1 MFNRDEKVCRIQEQF
16 GLNKKTV
23 AVTLR
28 ILMSIGFLFMPL
40 SLVLGQLGVNIYL
53 VSPDGQGVVAQN
65 VNLQGTIN
73 TKNGAYQIWFGNKL
87 VVSSNS
93 EEYYVNVNFTIPEL
107 PGGSYSITLQDVAQ
121 NVNDTQNFS
130 IIPAYYIKPLVPSSP
145 AQLQE
150 GSSVVLNVTLTGGQ
164 PNTQYDANITVTLPA
179 PLNTN
184 YSKLITLSSTTQTG
198 TAQAQLTYPDATF
211 QPEGSLTNY
220 TGSYQ
225 VNFNKTQLLAA
236 DQFFVGFTD
245 LSEYHRNQSVTIRAI
260 GYQPDENATITITY
274 AKTGGSVHSE
284 TVTASSEGIIN
295 ANWTVPSNALIG
307 DYNIT
312 ITPQNTP
319 KLIPDSQLFTVPG
332 YLVKVRTLNLAGDVV
347 PQIVVE
353 AIDQATN
360 TIYNGTSGNDGIA
373 SLNLERGNHT
383 IGAFWNDVKV
393 GEINAS
399 ITGESAL
406 DLPCE
411 LTNLKI
417 TVQDKNGNLIPFV
430 NLAIT
435 YQYVTTKESLSKTG
449 SASGQTGLP
458 GTFTLNSTLTG
469 IGYTINA
476 SIYGVVFNMGN
487 NTVSSLPV
495 QLISEVLIL
504 CPSRTLTITVLDY
517 NMVAIPDAR
526 IEIFEVTSGLFYG
539 AVTDSSGTVAVEV
552 TFGKYKLRVYTDNIL
567 LNETIIEVFSDTQRE
582 IRCSLYNIQVWVT
595 VVDYFAQPIPNV
607 NVQLNGPGIGTRS
620 ATTQTDGTTTFSNV
634 IGGNMQIIA
643 YPTGIENSYEAV
655 NLQIEEPTAI
665 QIKMA
670 KYILIGPFLIE
681 SSVLATFIIIFA
693 AIILFLS
700 LEIYRRKRAK
710 PTNRES

>member
-1 MFNRDEKVCRIQEQF
+1 M
-16 GLNKKTV
+16 NKKTV
-23 AVTLR
+23 AVTLL

-40 SLVLGQLGVNIYL
+40 SLVLGQTGVNIYL
-53 VSPDGQGVVAQN
+53 VSPEGRGVVAQN
-65 VNLQGTIN
+65 VNLQGTVT

-93 EEYYVNVNFTIPEL
+93 EGYYVNVNFTIPEL
-107 PGGSYSITLQDVAQ
+107 PGGSYLITLQDVAT
-121 NVNDTQNFS
+121 NVNDTRNFS

-164 PNTQYDANITVTLPA
+164 PDTRYDANITVTLPA
-179 PLNTN
+179 PLNTS
-184 YSKLITLSSTTQTG
+184 YSKLITLSSTAQTG

-225 VNFNKTQLLAA
+225 VYFNETQLLAT

-245 LSEYHRNQSVTIRAI
+245 LSEYHRDQFVTIRAI
-260 GYQPDENATITITY
+260 GYQPDENATITIAY
-274 AKTGGSVHSE
+274 AKTGANVHSE
-284 TVTASSEGIIN
+284 AVTASNEGIIN
-295 ANWTVPSNALIG
+295 ANWTVSSDALIG

-319 KLIPDSQLFTVPG
+319 KLVPDSQLFTVPG
-332 YLVKVRTLNLAGDVV
+332 YLVKVRTLNLEGDVV

-353 AIDQATN
+353 ALDQATN
-360 TIYNGTSGNDGIA
+360 TRYNSTSGNDGIA
-373 SLNLERGNHT
+373 SLNLESGNHT
-383 IGAFWNDVKV
+383 ISGFWNDVKV
-393 GEINAS
+393 GEINAT
-399 ITGESAL
+399 ITGESAF

-430 NLAIT
+430 NLDIT

-449 SASGQTGLP
+449 SASGQTGLS

-469 IGYTINA
+469 ISYIINA
-476 SIYGVVFNMGN
+476 SIYGIVFNVGN

-495 QLISEVLIL
+495 QPISEVLIL
-504 CPSRTLTITVLDY
+504 CPSRILTLTVLDY
-517 NMVAIPDAR
+517 NMAAIPSAR
-526 IEIFEVTSGLFYG
+526 VEMFEVTSGLFYG
-539 AVTDSSGTVAVEV
+539 NVTDSSGTAVVEV
-552 TFGKYKLRVYTDNIL
+552 TFGKYRLRVYTDNIL

-607 NVQLNGPGIGTRS
+607 NVQLNGPRGTLS
-620 ATTQTDGTTTFSNV
+620 ATTQTDGTATFSNV

-643 YPTGIENSYEAV
+643 YPTGMENSYEAV
-655 NLQIEEPTAI
+655 NLRIEEPTAI

-681 SSVLATFIIIFA
+681 SSVLATCIIIFA
-693 AIILFLS
+693 VIILFLS
-700 LEIYRRKRAK
+700 IEIYRRKRVK
-710 PTNRES
+710 PANRES

>member
-1 MFNRDEKVCRIQEQF
+1 MFNRDEKVCQIQEQF

-23 AVTLR
+23 AVTLL

-40 SLVLGQLGVNIYL
+40 SLVLGQAGVSIYFM
-53 VSPDGQGVVAQN
+53 SPEEQGVVAQN
-65 VNLQGTIN
+65 VNLQGTVSTN
-73 TKNGAYQIWFGNKL
+73 NGAYQIWFGNKL

-93 EEYYVNVNFTIPEL
+93 EGYYVNANFTIPEL
-107 PGGSYSITLQDVAQ
+107 PGGAYSIILQDVAQ
-121 NVNDTQNFS
+121 NVNATQSFS
-130 IIPAYYIKPLVPSSP
+130 IIPAYYIEPLVPSSP

-164 PNTQYDANITVTLPA
+164 PTTQYGANITVTLPA

-211 QPEGSLTNY
+211 QPEGALTNY

-225 VNFNKTQLLAA
+225 LYFNETQLLAA
-236 DQFFVGFTD
+236 DQFSVGFTD
-245 LSEYHRNQSVTIRAI
+245 LSKYHRDQFVTIRAI
-260 GYQPDENATITITY
+260 GYQSGENATITITY
-274 AKTGGSVHSE
+274 AKTGANVHST
-284 TVTASSEGIIN
+284 TVTASNEGIIN
-295 ANWTVPSNALIG
+295 ANWTVSSDALIG

-312 ITPQNTP
+312 ITPKNTP
-319 KLIPDSQLFTVPG
+319 KLVPDSQIFTVPG
-332 YLVKVRTLNLAGDVV
+332 YLVKVRTLNLAGEPV
-347 PQIVVE
+347 PQIMVE
-353 AIDQATN
+353 ALDKATN
-360 TIYNGTSGNDGIA
+360 TMYDSTSGNDGIA
-373 SLNLERGNHT
+373 SLNLESGNHT
-383 IGAFWNDVKV
+383 ISGFWNDVKV
-393 GEINAS
+393 GEINATV
-399 ITGESAL
+399 TGESGF

-411 LTNLKI
+411 LTNLEI

-430 NLAIT
+430 NLDII

-449 SASGQTGLP
+449 SASGQTGLS

-469 IGYTINA
+469 ISYIVNA
-476 SIYGVVFNMGN
+476 SIYGIVFNVGN
-487 NTVSSLPV
+487 NTVSGLPV
-495 QLISEVLIL
+495 QSISKVLIL
-504 CPSRTLTITVLDY
+504 CPSRTLTLTVLDY
-517 NMVAIPDAR
+517 NMAAIPSAR
-526 IEIFEVTSGLFYG
+526 VEMFEVTSGLFYG
-539 AVTDSSGTVAVEV
+539 DVTDSSGTVTMEV
-552 TFGKYKLRVYTDNIL
+552 TFGKYRLRVYTDNIL
-567 LNETIIEVFSDTQRE
+567 LNGTIIEVFSDTQRE

-595 VVDYFAQPIPNV
+595 AVDYFTQPIPNV

-620 ATTQTDGTTTFSNV
+620 ATTQTDGTATFSNV

-643 YPTGIENSYEAV
+643 YPTGMENSYEAM

-681 SSVLATFIIIFA
+681 SSALATFIIIFA

-700 LEIYRRKRAK
+700 IEIYRRKRIK
-710 PTNRES
+710 PANRES

>member
-1 MFNRDEKVCRIQEQF
+1 M
-16 GLNKKTV
+16 
-23 AVTLR
+23 
-28 ILMSIGFLFMPL
+28 
-40 SLVLGQLGVNIYL
+40 NIYL
-53 VSPDGQGVVAQN
+53 VSPEGRGVVAQN
-65 VNLQGTIN
+65 VNLQGTVN

-93 EEYYVNVNFTIPEL
+93 DGYYVNANFTIPEL
-107 PGGSYSITLQDVAQ
+107 PGGSYSIILQDVAQ

-145 AQLQE
+145 ALLQE
-150 GSSVVLNVTLTGGQ
+150 GSSVVLDVTLTGGQ

-198 TAQAQLTYPDATF
+198 TTQAQLTYPDATF

-225 VNFNKTQLLAA
+225 VNFNETQLLAA

-245 LSEYHRNQSVTIRAI
+245 LSEYHRDQSVTIRAI

-274 AKTGGSVHSE
+274 AKTGANVHSKA
-284 TVTASSEGIIN
+284 VTASSEGIIN
-295 ANWTVPSNALIG
+295 ANWTVPSDALIG

-332 YLVKVRTLNLAGDVV
+332 YLVKVRTLNLAGDPVT
-347 PQIVVE
+347 QIMVE
-353 AIDQATN
+353 ALDQATN
-360 TIYNGTSGNDGIA
+360 TRYNSTSGNDGIA
-373 SLNLERGNHT
+373 SLNLERGNHA
-383 IGAFWNDVKV
+383 ISAFWNDVKV
-393 GEINAS
+393 GEINAT
-399 ITGESAL
+399 ITGESAF

-411 LTNLKI
+411 LTNLEI
-417 TVQDKNGNLIPFV
+417 TVRDKNGNLIPFV
-430 NLAIT
+430 NLDIT

-449 SASGQTGLP
+449 SASGQTSLS

-469 IGYTINA
+469 ISYIINA
-476 SIYGVVFNMGN
+476 SIYGVVFNIGN

-495 QLISEVLIL
+495 QPISKVLIL
-504 CPSRTLTITVLDY
+504 CPSRTLTLKILDY
-517 NMVAIPDAR
+517 NMAAIPSAR
-526 IEIFEVTSGLFYG
+526 VEMSEVTSGLFYVN
-539 AVTDSSGTVAVEV
+539 VTDSSGTVTMEV
-552 TFGKYKLRVYTDNIL
+552 TFGKYRLRVYTDNIL
-567 LNETIIEVFSDTQRE
+567 LNEIIIEVFSDIQRE

-643 YPTGIENSYEAV
+643 YPTGMENSYEAV

-670 KYILIGPFLIE
+670 KYVLIGPFLIE
-681 SSVLATFIIIFA
+681 TSVLATCIIIFA
-693 AIILFLS
+693 VIILFLS
-700 LEIYRRKRAK
+700 IEIYRRKRAK

>member
-1 MFNRDEKVCRIQEQF
+1 
-16 GLNKKTV
+16 
-23 AVTLR
+23 
-28 ILMSIGFLFMPL
+28 MSAGFLFMPL
-40 SLVLGQLGVNIYL
+40 SLVLGQGGVNIYL
-53 VSPDGQGVVAQN
+53 VSPQGQGVVAQN

-73 TKNGAYQIWFGNKL
+73 TQNSAYEIWFGNKL
-87 VVSSNS
+87 VASSNS
-93 EEYYVNVNFTIPEL
+93 EGYYVNVNFTIPEL
-107 PGGSYSITLQDVAQ
+107 SGGAYSIILRDVAQ
-121 NVNDTQNFS
+121 NVNATQSFS
-130 IIPAYYIKPLVPSSP
+130 IIPAYSIKPLVPLPP

-150 GSSVVLNVTLTGGQ
+150 GNSVVLNVTLTGGQ
-164 PNTQYDANITVTLPA
+164 PNTQYHANITITLPA
-179 PLNTN
+179 PLNTS
-184 YSKLITLSSTTQTG
+184 YSKLIALSSTTQIG
-198 TAQAQLTYPDATF
+198 IAQAQLTYPDATF

-220 TGSYQ
+220 TGSYR
-225 VNFNKTQLLAA
+225 VNFNETQLLAV

-274 AKTGGSVHSE
+274 AKTGASVHSKA
-284 TVTASSEGIIN
+284 VTASSEGIIN
-295 ANWTVPSNALIG
+295 ATWAVPSDALIG

-319 KLIPDSQLFTVPG
+319 KLITDSQLFTVPG
-332 YLVKVRTLNLAGDVV
+332 YLVNVRTLNLAGAPV
-347 PQIVVE
+347 PQIMVE
-353 AIDQATN
+353 ALDQATN
-360 TIYNGTSGNDGIA
+360 TRYNSTSGNDGIA

-383 IGAFWNDVKV
+383 ISAFWNGVKV
-393 GEINAS
+393 GEINAT
-399 ITGESAL
+399 ITGESAF

-411 LTNLKI
+411 LTNLRI

-430 NLAIT
+430 DLAIT

-449 SASGQTGLP
+449 SASGQTGLS

-469 IGYTINA
+469 ISYTINA
-476 SIYGVVFNMGN
+476 SIYGVVFNIDN

-495 QLISEVLIL
+495 QSISEVLIL
-504 CPSRTLTITVLDY
+504 CPSRTLTLTVIDY
-517 NMVAIPDAR
+517 NMAAIPGAR
-526 IEIFEVTSGLFYG
+526 IEMFEVTSGLFNG
-539 AVTDSSGTVAVEV
+539 AVTDTAGTVTLEV

-567 LNETIIEVFSDTQRE
+567 LNEIIIEVFSDTQRE

-643 YPTGIENSYEAV
+643 YPTGMEHSYEAV
-655 NLQIEEPTAI
+655 NLQIEEPTAV

-710 PTNRES
+710 PTNHES

>member
-1 MFNRDEKVCRIQEQF
+1 MFNRDEKVCRIQEKF

-23 AVTLR
+23 AVTLL

-40 SLVLGQLGVNIYL
+40 SLVLGQAGVNIYL
-53 VSPDGQGVVAQN
+53 VSPEGRGVVAQN

-73 TKNGAYQIWFGNKL
+73 TNNGAYQIWFGNKL

-93 EEYYVNVNFTIPEL
+93 EEYYVNANFTIPEL
-107 PGGSYSITLQDVAQ
+107 PGGSYSIILQDVAQ
-121 NVNDTQNFS
+121 NVNDTQNFN

-164 PNTQYDANITVTLPA
+164 PNTQYGANITVTLPT

-225 VNFNKTQLLAA
+225 VNFNETQLLAA

-245 LSEYHRNQSVTIRAI
+245 LSEYHRDQFVTIRAI

-274 AKTGGSVHSE
+274 AETGANVHSKA
-284 TVTASSEGIIN
+284 VTASSEGIIN
-295 ANWTVPSNALIG
+295 ANWTVPADALIG

-319 KLIPDSQLFTVPG
+319 KLVPDSQLFTVPG

-353 AIDQATN
+353 ALDQATN
-360 TIYNGTSGNDGIA
+360 TRYNSTSGNDGIA
-373 SLNLERGNHT
+373 SLNLESGNHT
-383 IGAFWNDVKV
+383 ISGFWNDVKV
-393 GEINAS
+393 GEINVT
-399 ITGESAL
+399 ITGENAF

-411 LTNLKI
+411 LTNLEI

-430 NLAIT
+430 NLDII

-449 SASGQTGLP
+449 SASGQTGLS

-469 IGYTINA
+469 IRYIINA
-476 SIYGVVFNMGN
+476 SIYGIVFNMGN

-495 QLISEVLIL
+495 QSISKVLIL
-504 CPSRTLTITVLDY
+504 CPSRILTLTVLDY
-517 NMVAIPDAR
+517 NMAAIPSAR
-526 IEIFEVTSGLFYG
+526 IEMFEVTSGLFYG
-539 AVTDSSGTVAVEV
+539 NVTDSSGTVTMEV
-552 TFGKYKLRVYTDNIL
+552 TFGKYRLRVYTDNIL

-582 IRCSLYNIQVWVT
+582 ISCSLYNIQVSVT
-595 VVDYFAQPIPNV
+595 VVDYFAQPISNV

-620 ATTQTDGTTTFSNV
+620 ATTQTNGTTTFSNV

-643 YPTGIENSYEAV
+643 YPTGMENSYEAM
-655 NLQIEEPTAI
+655 NLRIEEPTAI

-700 LEIYRRKRAK
+700 IEIYRRKRIK
-710 PTNRES
+710 PANRES

>member
-1 MFNRDEKVCRIQEQF
+1 MFNRDEKVCRIQEKF
-16 GLNKKTV
+16 GLKKKTV
-23 AVTLR
+23 TVTLL
-28 ILMSIGFLFMPL
+28 ILMSVAFLFIPL
-40 SLVLGQLGVNIYL
+40 SLVLGQVGVNIYL
-53 VSPDGQGVVAQN
+53 VSPQEQGVVAQN

-73 TKNGAYQIWFGNKL
+73 TENGEYQIWFGNKL
-87 VVSSNS
+87 VVSNNS
-93 EEYYVNVNFTIPEL
+93 DGYYVNANFTIPAL
-107 PGGSYSITLQDVAQ
+107 PGGAYSIILQDVAQ
-121 NVNDTQNFS
+121 NVNATQSFS
-130 IIPAYYIKPLVPSSP
+130 VIPACYIKPLVPSPP

-150 GSSVVLNVTLTGGQ
+150 GSSVVLNVTITGGQ
-164 PNTQYDANITVTLPA
+164 PNTQYYANITVTLPS

-198 TAQAQLTYPDATF
+198 IAQAQLTYPDATF

-295 ANWTVPSNALIG
+295 ATWPVSSNALIG

-312 ITPQNTP
+312 ITPQDTP
-319 KLIPDSQLFTVPG
+319 KLISDSQLFTVPG
-332 YLVKVRTLNLAGDVV
+332 YLVKIRTLNLAGDLV
-347 PQIVVE
+347 PQIMVE
-353 AIDQATN
+353 ALDQATN
-360 TIYNGTSGNDGIA
+360 TRYNSTSGNDGIA
-373 SLNLERGNHT
+373 SLNLEKGNHT
-383 IGAFWNDVKV
+383 ISAFWNGVKV
-393 GEINAS
+393 GEINATV
-399 ITGESAL
+399 TGESAF

-430 NLAIT
+430 NLDIT

-449 SASGQTGLP
+449 SASGQTGLS

-469 IGYTINA
+469 ISYTINA
-476 SIYGVVFNMGN
+476 SLYGIVFNMGN

-495 QLISEVLIL
+495 QPISEVLIL
-504 CPSRTLTITVLDY
+504 CPNRTLGLTILDY
-517 NMVAIPDAR
+517 NMAAIPGAR
-526 IEIFEVTSGLFYG
+526 IEMFEVTSGLFYG
-539 AVTDSSGTVAVEV
+539 TVTDNSGAVTLEV
-552 TFGKYKLRVYTDNIL
+552 TFGKYRLRVYTDNIL
-567 LNETIIEVFSDTQRE
+567 LNETVIEVFSDTQRE

-607 NVQLNGPGIGTRS
+607 NVLLNGPRIGTQS
-620 ATTQTDGTTTFSNV
+620 ATTQTDGTATFSNV

>member
-1 MFNRDEKVCRIQEQF
+1 MFNRDEKVCRIQEKF
-16 GLNKKTV
+16 GLKKKTV
-23 AVTLR
+23 TVTLL
-28 ILMSIGFLFMPL
+28 IIMSIAFLFIPL
-40 SLVLGQLGVNIYL
+40 SLVLAQLGVNIYL
-53 VSPDGQGVVAQN
+53 VSPQEQGVVAQN

-73 TKNGAYQIWFGNKL
+73 TNNGAYQIWFGNKL
-87 VVSSNS
+87 VVSNNS
-93 EEYYVNVNFTIPEL
+93 EGYYVNANFTIPEL
-107 PGGSYSITLQDVAQ
+107 PGGDYSIILRDVAP
-121 NVNDTQNFS
+121 NVNATQGFS
-130 IIPAYYIKPLVPSSP
+130 VIPAYYINPLVPSPP

-150 GSSVVLNVTLTGGQ
+150 GSSVVLNVSLTGGQ
-164 PNTQYDANITVTLPA
+164 PNTQYHANITVMLPA

-225 VNFNKTQLLAA
+225 VNFNKTQQLAA

-245 LSEYHRNQSVTIRAI
+245 LSEYHRNQSMAIRAI
-260 GYQPDENATITITY
+260 GYQPDENSTITITY
-274 AKTGGSVHSE
+274 AKTGASVHSKE
-284 TVTASSEGIIN
+284 VTASSEGIIN
-295 ANWTVPSNALIG
+295 ATWTVPSDALIG

-312 ITPQNTP
+312 ITPKNTP

-332 YLVKVRTLNLAGDVV
+332 YLVKVRTLNLAGEVV

-353 AIDQATN
+353 ALDQATN
-360 TIYNGTSGNDGIA
+360 TRYNSTSGNDGIA
-373 SLNLERGNHT
+373 SLKLERGNHT
-383 IGAFWNDVKV
+383 ISAFWNGVEV
-393 GEINAS
+393 GEINAT
-399 ITGESAL
+399 ITGESAF
-406 DLPCE
+406 DLQCK

-430 NLAIT
+430 NLDIT
-435 YQYVTTKESLSKTG
+435 CQYVTTKESLSKTG
-449 SASGQTGLP
+449 SASGQTVFS

-469 IGYTINA
+469 ISYTINA
-476 SIYGVVFNMGN
+476 SLYGVVFNIGN

-495 QLISEVLIL
+495 QPISEVLIL
-504 CPSRTLTITVLDY
+504 CPSRILTLTVIDY
-517 NMVAIPDAR
+517 NMAAIPGAR
-526 IEIFEVTSGLFYG
+526 IEMFELTSGLFYG
-539 AVTDSSGTVAVEV
+539 AVTDSSGTAAVEV
-552 TFGKYKLRVYTDNIL
+552 TFGKYTLRVYTDNIL
-567 LNETIIEVFSDTQRE
+567 LNETVIEAFSDTQIE

-607 NVQLNGPGIGTRS
+607 NVLLNGPGIGRRS

-643 YPTGIENSYEAV
+643 YPTEMENSYEAV
-655 NLQIEEPTAI
+655 NLQIEEPTAV

-681 SSVLATFIIIFA
+681 SSVLATFIIISA

-700 LEIYRRKRAK
+700 MEIYRRKRVK
-710 PTNRES
+710 PTNRKS

>member
-1 MFNRDEKVCRIQEQF
+1 
-16 GLNKKTV
+16 
-23 AVTLR
+23 
-28 ILMSIGFLFMPL
+28 MSSAFLFLPL

-53 VSPDGQGVVAQN
+53 VSPQEQGVVAQN

-87 VVSSNS
+87 VVSNNS
-93 EEYYVNVNFTIPEL
+93 EGYYVNANFTIPAL
-107 PGGSYSITLQDVAQ
+107 TGGAYSIILQDVAQ
-121 NVNDTQNFS
+121 NVNATQSFS
-130 IIPAYYIKPLVPSSP
+130 VIPAYYIKPLVPSPP

-150 GSSVVLNVTLTGGQ
+150 GSSVVLSASLTGGQ
-164 PNTQYDANITVTLPA
+164 PNTQYHANITVTLPA
-179 PLNTN
+179 PLNTT
-184 YSKLITLSSTTQTG
+184 YSKLITLPSTTQTG

-211 QPEGSLTNY
+211 QPEGSLTDY
-220 TGSYQ
+220 AGSYQ
-225 VNFNKTQLLAA
+225 VYFNKTQLLAV

-260 GYQPDENATITITY
+260 GYQPDENATIAIAY
-274 AKTGGSVHSE
+274 AKTDARVHSE
-284 TVTASSEGIIN
+284 EVTASSEGIIN
-295 ANWTVPSNALIG
+295 AAWTVPSDALIG

-332 YLVKVRTLNLAGDVV
+332 YPVKVRTLNLAGDVV
-347 PQIVVE
+347 PQIMVE
-353 AIDQATN
+353 AIDQATKMK
-360 TIYNGTSGNDGIA
+360 YNGTSGDDGIA

-383 IGAFWNDVKV
+383 ISAFWNGVKV

-399 ITGESAL
+399 ITGESAF

-430 NLAIT
+430 NLGIT
-435 YQYVTTKESLSKTG
+435 YQYVTTKEGLSKTG
-449 SASGQTGLP
+449 SASGQTGLS

-469 IGYTINA
+469 ISYTINA
-476 SIYGVVFNMGN
+476 SIYGVVFNIGN

-495 QLISEVLIL
+495 QPISEVLIL
-504 CPSRTLTITVLDY
+504 CPSRTLGLTILDY
-517 NMVAIPDAR
+517 NMAAIPSAR
-526 IEIFEVTSGLFYG
+526 IEMFEVTSGLFCG
-539 AVTDSSGTVAVEV
+539 AVTDISGTVSVEV
-552 TFGKYKLRVYTDNIL
+552 TFGKYRLRVYTDNIL
-567 LNETIIEVFSDTQRE
+567 LNETVIEVFSDTQRE
-582 IRCSLYNIQVWVT
+582 ICCSLYNIQVWVT
-595 VVDYFAQPIPNV
+595 VVDYFGQPIPNV
-607 NVQLNGPGIGTRS
+607 NVMLNGPGIGTQS

-643 YPTGIENSYEAV
+643 YLTGMETSYEAV

-681 SSVLATFIIIFA
+681 SSVLATFIIISA

-700 LEIYRRKRAK
+700 LEVYRRKRVK